1 MSMLDGIEGSVER
14 LEEVIEEGFKILQDF
29 SIDELMQKLYDA
41 DRPVLIELL
50 SVMLES
56 IDQISFLTEKK

>member
-1 MSMLDGIEGSVER
+1 MLDGIEGSVER